1 MFANE
6 KNGVG
11 SYSIYMFNLKLETL
25 NISLLSMHC
34 IKFQT
39 RTIVDVYAK
48 NTSYCYV
55 RNMQIFNMFSSLFC
69 CGHTKCIVY
78 LIWRFWIM
86 QWREK
91 NNTQNYF
98 VIFFFIFKELNLDPV
113 NISFN
118 EV

>member
-1 MFANE
+1 MYANE
-6 KNGVG
+6 KRGVG
-11 SYSIYMFNLKLETL
+11 SYSIYIYNLKLEAL
-25 NISLLSMHC
+25 NNALY
-34 IKFQT
+34 KA
-39 RTIVDVYAK
+39 IVDVYAK
-48 NTSYCYV
+48 NSSYCYV

-98 VIFFFIFKELNLDPV
+98 VIFFLFSKI
-113 NISFN
+113 
-118 EV
+118 